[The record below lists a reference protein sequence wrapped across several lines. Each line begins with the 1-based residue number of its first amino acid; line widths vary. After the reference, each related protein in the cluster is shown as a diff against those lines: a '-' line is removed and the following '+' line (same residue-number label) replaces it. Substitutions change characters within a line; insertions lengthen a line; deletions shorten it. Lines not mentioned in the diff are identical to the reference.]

1 MIRMYKAMLVDD
13 EQWVVANL
21 RSAVDWARF
30 GFEIVGTETHSP
42 TARERIRE
50 LRPDVV
56 FVDIRMPVISG
67 LELIKQ
73 CRELQP
79 DLLFI
84 VVSGFAEFS
93 YVQKC
98 LNLGAIG
105 YCLKPVEEEELA
117 PLLKKTKDML
127 DERAEKGVPSMLEC
141 LLEDSPAGLERFE
154 LLLAQAGIDPDRGMR
169 VAATVDLEGPEPLTP
184 YRHVKLIGRGG
195 RSLYIAQEDPH
206 APLQEHLRRYA
217 GRFAGI
223 GLSRTVHLAE
233 AVKAAIEEAEMAA
246 YQYFIAGEP
255 TVYQAGEQT
264 GFAAFRQLSEALRKQ
279 DMSELT
285 KLYDDYAAWFR
296 SGAYQIKH
304 AFFLYN
310 TVLTAIIQAQRTDTE
325 QLEGYLLIDYE
336 RLIERYENLGE
347 LMRDLQRMTTAY
359 LGGMYIQGLG
369 QIRSDA
375 FLAVL
380 RYVNDN
386 YRRNLTLQMLADEFY
401 MNRNYIGQLFIKHV
415 SRSFTDYLAELRI
428 RRACEL
434 LRDSNMPVHR
444 VGEEVG
450 YHDAYYF
457 SKIFKKMTGRTP
469 RAYRMNE

>member
-1 MIRMYKAMLVDD
+1 MYKAMLVDD

-56 FVDIRMPVISG
+56 IVDIRMPEISG

-73 CRELQP
+73 CREYRP
-79 DLLFI
+79 DMLFI

-117 PLLKKTKDML
+117 PLLKKAKDIL
-127 DERAEKGVPSMLEC
+127 DERAEKDVPSMLEC
-141 LLEDSPAGLERFE
+141 LLEDSPAGLERFAR
-154 LLLAQAGIDPDRGMR
+154 LLAQAGIEPSRGMR
-169 VAATVDLEGPEPLTP
+169 VVAAVNLEGPEPLP
-184 YRHVKLIGRGG
+184 PHRHVKLSGRGG
-195 RSLYIAQEDPH
+195 RSLYIAQEDAR
-206 APLQEHLRRYA
+206 APLLEHLRRYE
-217 GRFAGI
+217 GKFAGI
-223 GLSRTVHLAE
+223 GLSRPVHRAD
-233 AVKAAIEEAEMAA
+233 AVKPAIEEAEMAA
-246 YQYFIAGEP
+246 CQYFIAGKP
-255 TVYQAGEQT
+255 AVCQAGEPK
-264 GFAAFRQLSEALRKQ
+264 GYGDFKGLSEALRKR
-279 DMSELT
+279 DMSELA
-285 KLYDDYAAWFR
+285 KLYEDYAGWFR
-296 SGAYQIKH
+296 SGAYRIKH

-310 TVLTAIIQAQRTDTE
+310 TVLTAIIQEQRTDAE
-325 QLEGYLLIDYE
+325 RLEDYLLIDYE

-347 LMRDLQRMTTAY
+347 LLRDLQRMTTAY
-359 LGGMYIQGLG
+359 LGGLYVQGQG
-369 QIRSDA
+369 QIRSEA

-380 RYVNDN
+380 RYVNDHYN
-386 YRRNLTLQMLADEFY
+386 RNLTLQMLADEFY

-434 LRDSNMPVHR
+434 LRDSNLPVHR

-469 RAYRMNE
+469 RAYRTNE